1 KATVSGGKP
10 PYTYHWI
17 ANRPPSVLL
26 LPNAY
31 ERTVDV
37 RCNVGESD
45 GNKTS
50 TRAWCRVKD
59 STGYEVS
66 SNPCTVTFTR
76 YYVTDLSASLP
87 ESASANCYTSGG
99 SCDASKTITCSP
111 TGGKPPYTYAWA
123 VQSGGATISG

>member
-1 KATVSGGKP
+1 FDYHYVNDLSVSIPSSAGGACSTSGSSCAADASIKATVSGGKP

-76 YYVTDLSASLP
+76 YYVT
-87 ESASANCYTSGG
+87 
-99 SCDASKTITCSP
+99 
-111 TGGKPPYTYAWA
+111 
-123 VQSGGATISG
+123 